1 MRDLPIFNFLRI
13 LRILGFVHLG
23 FVKIMHTSVW
33 IFWYFELVDWF
44 QVFFFFFLI
53 FNGAFM
59 ISVQS
64 NMEIQNMGLK
74 LIGCYCYNFLNFRY
88 TYFCIS
94 IFFFFL
100 FGDWVHYNYYF
111 CYSCPLLFCWLYN
124 CEMVGLCTSWMRFSR
139 PSKLPLVAWRDWEK
153 KIGK

>member
-33 IFWYFELVDWF
+33 IFWYFELIDWF

-74 LIGCYCYNFLNFRY
+74 LIGCYCYSFLNFRY

-94 IFFFFL
+94 IFFFFFS
-100 FGDWVHYNYYF
+100 FGDWVHYN
-111 CYSCPLLFCWLYN
+111 
-124 CEMVGLCTSWMRFSR
+124 
-139 PSKLPLVAWRDWEK
+139 
-153 KIGK
+153 